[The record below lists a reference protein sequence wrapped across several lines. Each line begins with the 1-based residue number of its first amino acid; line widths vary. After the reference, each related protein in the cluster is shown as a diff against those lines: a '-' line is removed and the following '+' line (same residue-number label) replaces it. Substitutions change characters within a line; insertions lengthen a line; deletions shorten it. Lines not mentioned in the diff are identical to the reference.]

1 MCSPVRRGLVAV
13 QGRMSGAYHRE
24 MRHVSAALGS
34 SLVPLIGS
42 SNGGSG
48 IVPEL
53 PTLGRPWPSLRAG
66 GHTGL
71 ADGVDLIDLQPT
83 DTEVAR
89 LRPEVMPVR
98 RS

>member
-1 MCSPVRRGLVAV
+1 
-13 QGRMSGAYHRE
+13 MSGAYHRE

-42 SNGGSG
+42 SNGWSG
-48 IVPEL
+48 TVLEL
-53 PTLGRPWPSLRAG
+53 PRLGRPWPSLRAASQAG
-66 GHTGL
+66 P

-83 DTEVAR
+83 DSEVAR
-89 LRPEVMPVR
+89 LRPEVTRVR